1 MSSSAYR
8 GHALRLNYPSPLSR
22 ISRIWDTEGE
32 PEYINA
38 ESSSGQVNFGRIYS
52 KLGAGEEKRTPR
64 KLTTR
69 NMIPAPLPLLMKRRV
84 SLAHE
89 SHDASRVQYGP
100 WSRDR
105 MPRTL
110 CSIDTTAFDVAC
122 SYRLQ
127 TLKNQ

>member
-1 MSSSAYR
+1 VSSFAYR
-8 GHALRLNYPSPLSR
+8 AHTRRLNYPSPPSC

-38 ESSSGQVNFGRIYS
+38 ESSSGQVILGRIYS
-52 KLGAGEEKRTPR
+52 ELGGGEERKTPR

-69 NMIPAPLPLLMKRRV
+69 NKIPASLALQMKRWV
-84 SLAHE
+84 SLARE
-89 SHDASRVQYGP
+89 SHDANQEQYGS

-105 MPRTL
+105 MPRAL
-110 CSIDTTAFDVAC
+110 CSTDTTALNVSY

-127 TLKNQ
+127 HLKD